1 VTTTLAGIS
10 GSVVCSLTN
19 PKKKRTG
26 SFDTTSLVEARL
38 RLVRNAFVSRAL
50 SQRRLLSFKSG
61 HELRS

>member
-1 VTTTLAGIS
+1 MTTTLAGIS

-19 PKKKRTG
+19 QKKNEQ
-26 SFDTTSLVEARL
+26 DHSLRHPWSRHVL